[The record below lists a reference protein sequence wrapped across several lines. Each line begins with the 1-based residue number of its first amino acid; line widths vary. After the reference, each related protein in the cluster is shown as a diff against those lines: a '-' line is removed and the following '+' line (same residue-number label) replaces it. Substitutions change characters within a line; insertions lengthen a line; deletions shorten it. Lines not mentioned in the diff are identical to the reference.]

1 MRTTTMATTNQP
13 KANNYLNNYRIVKG
27 EFTSIFGAYKV
38 VYNAYKECKKDFVG
52 MAVPTLEQ
60 LKASGWADKYV
71 AYANEKLNK
80 KGQMSIFKAYQF
92 IWKNRDELAK
102 VATLKA
108 TKVQT
113 EKPQPQATE
122 KPQPKNRKNQQVA
135 IAA

>member
-1 MRTTTMATTNQP
+1 MATTNTQP

-102 VATLKA
+102 VAKGA
-108 TKVQT
+108 TKAIKADKVQ
-113 EKPQPQATE
+113 
-122 KPQPKNRKNQQVA
+122 
-135 IAA
+135 AAA